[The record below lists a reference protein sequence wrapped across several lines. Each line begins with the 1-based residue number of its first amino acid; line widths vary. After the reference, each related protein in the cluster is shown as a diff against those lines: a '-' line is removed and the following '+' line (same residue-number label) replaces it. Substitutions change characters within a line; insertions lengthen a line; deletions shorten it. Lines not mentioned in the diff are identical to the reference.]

1 MKKKTSA
8 RTQFIST
15 IRNSEP
21 QSSCKFLCSGFESS
35 NLKFLKLTH
44 VFGTLTPMAA
54 GWLVCLFSW
63 KDPGLSSLLLRSFTF
78 SLWVSLSSSPA
89 MKRAFWLTANPL
101 KGTGPLSSSSPPP
114 LLLPLSPP
122 PQDTPFSKTSIFS
135 FCFSV
140 PIVSFSFFSFPPSPK
155 ACLCGIS
162 LCCRDIWKCGLGVEI
177 KERGPAVLQLIL
189 GSILVWDV
197 AA

>member
-1 MKKKTSA
+1 M
-8 RTQFIST
+8 
-15 IRNSEP
+15 
-21 QSSCKFLCSGFESS
+21 LWLESS

-44 VFGTLTPMAA
+44 VFGTLTPTVA

-122 PQDTPFSKTSIFS
+122 PEDLNLKYKNQYFVLG
-135 FCFSV
+135 CWLYRLWFSV
-140 PIVSFSFFSFPPSPK
+140 QFLYNYLFPIPQPMFCPYLSSSAFFQRKSRRK
-155 ACLCGIS
+155 GQ
-162 LCCRDIWKCGLGVEI
+162 K
-177 KERGPAVLQLIL
+177 
-189 GSILVWDV
+189 
-197 AA
+197 

>member
-1 MKKKTSA
+1 M
-8 RTQFIST
+8 
-15 IRNSEP
+15 
-21 QSSCKFLCSGFESS
+21 LWLESS

-44 VFGTLTPMAA
+44 VFGTLTPMVA
-54 GWLVCLFSW
+54 GWLVCLLSW

-122 PQDTPFSKTSIFS
+122 PQDTPFSKTSVFS

-140 PIVSFSFFSFPPSPK
+140 PIVSFSFFLLPPPPTK

-162 LCCRDIWKCGLGVEI
+162 VCCRDIWKCGLGVEI
-177 KERGPAVLQLIL
+177 KERGPASLQLIL
-189 GSILVWDV
+189 GSILVWDDV